1 MKSKIFIVVSI
12 IFVVAV
18 GVLGYGF
25 FVFKDVLFV
34 KDKFMDGTTING
46 IDVSGLN
53 QEQATNV
60 VQTHLDSKR
69 NDIKITLNY
78 QDKTWTLSGKDF
90 EIDNHIV
97 PYVENVF
104 DYFNSG
110 NLFQKKTK
118 LDKLNGNKTYLD
130 KPINLGDAIS
140 CNIDFNETSENIVPA
155 EMDLDII
162 YEDDGLLVINKK
174 PGVAV
179 HPSILHYTNSLSNG
193 VKYYFDSIGLKR
205 KIRPVNRLD
214 RDTSGLVIFAKN
226 EYIQECL
233 IKQMMAE
240 KFYKEYIAILEGIL
254 DKKSGTI
261 DAPIARKDN
270 SIIERCV
277 NPNGAK
283 AITNFQVIDEFNNLS
298 LVKFVLKTGRTHQI
312 RVHSQYIGHPILGDT
327 LYGNPSK
334 LINRQA
340 LHCKKMSF
348 INPVTKKQME
358 FISPVS
364 EDIKVLF
371 VPFF

>member
-1 MKSKIFIVVSI
+1 MVLKYVANDLSKYQNVRQ
-12 IFVVAV
+12 
-18 GVLGYGF
+18 VL
-25 FVFKDVLFV
+25 K
-34 KDKFMDGTTING
+34 N
-46 IDVSGLN
+46 
-53 QEQATNV
+53 E
-60 VQTHLDSKR
+60 
-69 NDIKITLNY
+69 
-78 QDKTWTLSGKDF
+78 
-90 EIDNHIV
+90 
-97 PYVENVF
+97 
-104 DYFNSG
+104 FNIS
-110 NLFQKKTK
+110 NRLITK
-118 LDKLNGNKTYLD
+118 LKKNEFILLNGVKTYLD

-140 CNIDFNETSENIVPA
+140 CNIDFNETSENIVPTK
-155 EMDLDII
+155 MDLDII

-179 HPSILHYTNSLSNG
+179 HPSILHYENSLSNG

-233 IKQMMAE
+233 IKQMMYG

-261 DAPIARKDN
+261 DAPIARKEN

-312 RVHSQYIGHPILGDT
+312 RVHSKYIGHPILGDT

-340 LHCKKMSF
+340 LHCQKMSF
-348 INPVTKKQME
+348 MHPVTKNE
-358 FISPVS
+358 LVLEAPIPN
-364 EDIKVLF
+364 DINETKRDR
-371 VPFF
+371 PQ